1 MELRVMIWH
10 FYAWDAPFKIA
21 FKHNSA
27 ERNQA
32 ATVLIKLTHKGI
44 NAWGEACPREYVT
57 GESVDGCLAFLKNFC
72 ATLTATSFDN
82 LNDWLVFKNHWK
94 EVLNV
99 NLAATCAIEMAI
111 LDYLSKVKRC
121 SLEHIIG
128 ATYSSG
134 PFYYSAIIGDVK
146 ERIWDEQF
154 AWHHDLQ
161 MCDYKLKLNGEVAV
175 DRLRIE
181 KIVTAIPNASIRLDA
196 NNKWETFKEV
206 QDYLD
211 DLALPILGLEE
222 PLKHGSFKALNEL
235 SKAIH
240 TDIILDEHACRITD
254 LDQIDVPSRVILNLR
269 VSKCGGVL
277 NTIAM
282 AEYAFAKGFRVIIG
296 AQVGESS
303 LLTRAATLVVNALS
317 QKPLAQEG
325 AYGTNLL
332 AHDLVDQVLQFD
344 NKGELNLPLEKDAIG
359 FGNVTWNESAS

>member
-1 MELRVMIWH
+1 MELGAMIWN

-32 ATVLIKLTHKGI
+32 ATVLIKLAHKGI

-57 GESVDGCLAFLKNFC
+57 GESVDSCLAFLKNFS
-72 ATLTATSFDN
+72 ATLMATSFDSIK
-82 LNDWLVFKNHWK
+82 DWLDFKNHWK
-94 EVLNV
+94 DVLNA

-111 LDYLSKVKRC
+111 LDYLSKVNRC
-121 SLEHIIG
+121 SVEQIIG
-128 ATYSSG
+128 ATYSNG

-146 ERIWDEQF
+146 ERIWEEQF

-161 MCDYKLKLNGEVAV
+161 ICDYKLKLNGEEVV

-181 KIVTAIPNASIRLDA
+181 KIVNAIPNARIRLDA
-196 NNKWETFKEV
+196 NNKWETVKEV

-211 DLALPILGLEE
+211 DLASPILGLEE

-235 SKAIH
+235 AKAIH

-254 LDQIDVPSRVILNLR
+254 LDQIDVPSRFILNLR

-282 AEYAFAKGFRVIIG
+282 AEYAFEKGFRVIIG

-303 LLTRAATLVVNALS
+303 LLTRAATVVVNALS
-317 QKPLAQEG
+317 RKPIAQEG

-332 AHDLVDQVLQFD
+332 AYDLVEAILQFGA
-344 NKGELNLPLEKDAIG
+344 KGQLYLPSSSVTNGLGD
-359 FGNVTWNESAS
+359 VTWKESVT

>member
-1 MELRVMIWH
+1 MELRRMKWS
-10 FYAWDAPFKIA
+10 FFAWEIPFKIA

-27 ERNQA
+27 ERSKA
-32 ATVLIKLTHKGI
+32 ATVLVHLQFNGI
-44 NAWGEACPREYVT
+44 SAWGESCPREYVT
-57 GESVDGCLAFLKNFC
+57 GESVRSCIDFLN
-72 ATLTATSFDN
+72 SFQSN
-82 LNDWLVFKNHWK
+82 LEKASFLDLQEWLDFKNHWK
-94 EVLNV
+94 DILNA

-111 LDYLSKVKRC
+111 LDYLSKVNRC
-121 SLEHIIG
+121 SVEQIIG

-146 ERIWDEQF
+146 ERIWEEQF

-181 KIVTAIPNASIRLDA
+181 KIVNAIPNASIRLDA
-196 NNKWETFKEV
+196 NNKWETVKEV

-211 DLALPILGLEE
+211 DLASPIFGLEE

-254 LDQIDVPSRVILNLR
+254 LDQIEVPSRFILNLR

-282 AEYAFAKGFRVIIG
+282 AEYAFEKGFRVIIG

-303 LLTRAATLVVNALS
+303 LLTRAATVVVNAMS
-317 QKPLAQEG
+317 QPPIAQEG

-332 AHDLVDQVLQFD
+332 EHDLVADVLQFD
-344 NKGELNLPLEKDAIG
+344 NKGQLYLPATSASNGIG
-359 FGNVTWNESAS
+359 DVIWNESAS